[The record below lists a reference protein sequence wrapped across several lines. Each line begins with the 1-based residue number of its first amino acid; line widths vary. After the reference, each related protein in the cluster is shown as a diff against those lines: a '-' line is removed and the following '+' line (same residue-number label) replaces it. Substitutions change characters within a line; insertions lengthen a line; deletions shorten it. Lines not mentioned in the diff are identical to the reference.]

1 MLWGCQAFLSEH
13 EIKLIEK
20 PIPEPGK
27 TSREEGHRLEA
38 AHAGVPQ
45 AQRQEETMND
55 GVAKKEGS
63 LGNFP
68 MRKTC

>member
-1 MLWGCQAFLSEH
+1 MSSILSEN
-13 EIKLIEK
+13 EIKLIQK

-27 TSREEGHRLEA
+27 TSREEGHRFET

-55 GVAKKEGS
+55 GVAKNGS
-63 LGNFP
+63 LGSFSL
-68 MRKTC
+68 RKIC

>member
-1 MLWGCQAFLSEH
+1 MSSILSEN

-27 TSREEGHRLEA
+27 TAGEEGHRLET

-45 AQRQEETMND
+45 AQRQEETM
-55 GVAKKEGS
+55 KE
-63 LGNFP
+63 
-68 MRKTC
+68 RWC

>member
-1 MLWGCQAFLSEH
+1 MSSILSEN

-45 AQRQEETMND
+45 AQRQEETLND
-55 GVAKKEGS
+55 GAAKKDGS
-63 LGNFP
+63 LGSFSL
-68 MRKTC
+68 RKIC